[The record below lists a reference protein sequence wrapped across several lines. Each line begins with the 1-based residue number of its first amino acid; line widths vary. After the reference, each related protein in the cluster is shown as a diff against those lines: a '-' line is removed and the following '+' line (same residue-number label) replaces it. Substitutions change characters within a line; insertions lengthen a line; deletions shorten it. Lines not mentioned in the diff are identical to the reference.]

1 MTALA
6 GYVASNVLPPLAQI
20 IARNYLISLA
30 VGFGLMLLAVL
41 GSLIWRLSR
50 KSGVDRAG

>member
-6 GYVASNVLPPLAQI
+6 GYVASNVLPPVAQI

-30 VGFGLMLLAVL
+30 LGFGLMLLAVL
-41 GSLIWRLSR
+41 GSFVWRLTR
-50 KSGVDRAG
+50 KSSD